1 MTPLRQ
7 ALDERHFGEAAALAW
22 QAAALA
28 LGWRPDDFWDATPAE
43 LAGALAVP
51 EAVDPPSR
59 DMIDALKQR
68 FPDRG
73 E

>member
-1 MTPLRQ
+1 MTRT
-7 ALDERHFGEAAALAW
+7 FGEAAAAAW

-28 LGWRPDDFWDATPAE
+28 LHWRPDDFWTSTPAE

-59 DMIDALKQR
+59 DMIDALRQR
-68 FPDRG
+68 FPDRS